1 MLESLGISWQGLVA
15 QIVCFAI
22 LLALLI
28 GFGYKPIRKMM
39 DERANRIKEGLDKAE
54 LAKEAAARAEQEM
67 QKRLDEARREGQGIL
82 AQATEIGERLKAE
95 AREEA
100 RREAEAFI
108 ERARAEIA
116 MERDEAIERLRQEFA
131 DLAILAA
138 EKVIRETLDK
148 ERHRRLIEEV
158 LEESTTLK
166 K

>member
-1 MLESLGISWQGLVA
+1 MLESLGISLYGLIA
-15 QIVCFAI
+15 QVVCFVI

-28 GFGYKPIRKMM
+28 AFGYKPIRKMM
-39 DERANRIKEGLDKAE
+39 DERSQKIKEGLDKAE
-54 LAKEAAARAEQEM
+54 LAKEAAARAEQEV

-82 AQATEIGERLKAE
+82 AQATELGERLKAE

-108 ERARAEIA
+108 QRARAEIA
-116 MERDEAIERLRQEFA
+116 MERDEAIDRLRQEFA

-158 LEESTTLK
+158 LEESSTLRK
-166 K
+166 